1 MISLGTSGTLFGVS
15 QKPVV
20 DPEGGIAPFCDAAGS
35 FMPLLC
41 TMNCTVV
48 AEEVGPLT
56 PELLICWIL
65 LVIALLSYGSMLT
78 CTGCRVCPLGCL
90 AAARR
95 DSELICTAACGGA
108 GHCMH
113 SMVC

>member
-48 AEEVGPLT
+48 AEEVGP
-56 PELLICWIL
+56 PLI
-65 LVIALLSYGSMLT
+65 A
-78 CTGCRVCPLGCL
+78 PL
-90 AAARR
+90 
-95 DSELICTAACGGA
+95 TAAYWLWDVLACRGRR
-108 GHCMH
+108 
-113 SMVC
+113 V

>member
-20 DPEGGIAPFCDAAGS
+20 DPEGGIAPFCDAAGA

-48 AEEVGPLT
+48 AEEVSS
-56 PELLICWIL
+56 
-65 LVIALLSYGSMLT
+65 VLLS
-78 CTGCRVCPLGCL
+78 CT
-90 AAARR
+90 
-95 DSELICTAACGGA
+95 S
-108 GHCMH
+108 
-113 SMVC
+113 S